1 MKRRKLL
8 TAFGAGALVA
18 PLSSLAQQP
27 PKVWRIGY
35 LSPHSRLYPPYAR
48 ALLEGMGERG
58 YVEGKNLVIEWRFAD
73 GEYGRLPAL
82 AAELV
87 RRCKVAAL
95 GTLHHGAPS
104 VSMVPYA
111 IIEDPFAFVVLVS
124 ALSAHTKEMLG
135 DPNVALMIMEP
146 ESDTK
151 PPHTLARVSMQ
162 GRAEPISQDDPRFGA
177 ARAAYTARFPDMVGL
192 FELGDVTLFA
202 IAPAAVRIIAG
213 FAQAA
218 SITPASMAR
227 SVRHT
232 GQ

>member
-1 MKRRKLL
+1 VKEPSATR
-8 TAFGAGALVA
+8 
-18 PLSSLAQQP
+18 
-27 PKVWRIGY
+27 
-35 LSPHSRLYPPYAR
+35 
-48 ALLEGMGERG
+48 
-58 YVEGKNLVIEWRFAD
+58 
-73 GEYGRLPAL
+73 

-111 IIEDPFAFVVLVS
+111 IIEDPFVLVS

-177 ARAAYTARFPDMVGL
+177 ARAAYSARFPDMVGL
-192 FELGDVTLFA
+192 FQLGDFTLFA
-202 IAPAAVRIIAG
+202 IAPAAVRVIAG

-218 SITPASMAR
+218 SITPASIAR

>member
-1 MKRRKLL
+1 MKEPS
-8 TAFGAGALVA
+8 A
-18 PLSSLAQQP
+18 
-27 PKVWRIGY
+27 
-35 LSPHSRLYPPYAR
+35 AR
-48 ALLEGMGERG
+48 AAG
-58 YVEGKNLVIEWRFAD
+58 
-73 GEYGRLPAL
+73 
-82 AAELV
+82 LV
-87 RRCKVAAL
+87 RGCKVAAL
-95 GTLHHGAPS
+95 GTLQHAVAS

-124 ALSAHTKEMLG
+124 ALSAHTKAMLG

-162 GRAEPISQDDPRFGA
+162 GRAEPISQDDPRFDA
-177 ARAAYTARFPDMVGL
+177 ARAAYSARFPDMVGL
-192 FELGDVTLFA
+192 FALGDFNLFA
-202 IAPAAVRIIAG
+202 IAPAAVRVIAG

-218 SITPASMAR
+218 SITPASFAR